1 MPTDN
6 VVPLPTMPLQFAAPE
21 DTAKKHKVEVRLT
34 PKLAN
39 GFCAVPSILIQGAH
53 RLRPHEGAQ
62 GLTPTEVLV
71 IIHLLDRKW
80 DARMPFPAITTIAEQ
95 MGLKPRTVR
104 GAIQRLEKLGYLKRH
119 PMMNGGPNRYD
130 LSGLFAA
137 LEKLL
142 EEDVAKSDAE
152 AAAEA

>member
-1 MPTDN
+1 MPADN
-6 VVPLPTMPLQFAAPE
+6 VVPLLTAPLVNAAPE
-21 DTAKKHKVEVRLT
+21 DTAKKHRVEVRLT

-62 GLTPTEVLV
+62 GLTPTEVL
-71 IIHLLDRKW
+71 ILIHLLDRKW
-80 DARMPFPAITTIAEQ
+80 DARMPFPAITTVAEQ

-104 GAIQRLEKLGYLKRH
+104 GAIQRLEKLGYLKRL

-130 LSGLFAA
+130 LSGLFAV
-137 LEKLL
+137 LEKLMD
-142 EEDVAKSDAE
+142 EDVAKADAA
-152 AAAEA
+152 AAAEP